1 MFWYIYKKSMGADV
15 MYPTLEQLHGNL
27 RESFLLLTSQYAW
40 VDGLWVG
47 AVMCGAQHPVAHL
60 RAVGPCIRWLG
71 SHISN

>member
-1 MFWYIYKKSMGADV
+1 MGADV

-47 AVMCGAQHPVAHL
+47 AVMCGAQHPVAPPSRRTVHPL
-60 RAVGPCIRWLG
+60 AR
-71 SHISN
+71 ISYWQLMIESRSLPI